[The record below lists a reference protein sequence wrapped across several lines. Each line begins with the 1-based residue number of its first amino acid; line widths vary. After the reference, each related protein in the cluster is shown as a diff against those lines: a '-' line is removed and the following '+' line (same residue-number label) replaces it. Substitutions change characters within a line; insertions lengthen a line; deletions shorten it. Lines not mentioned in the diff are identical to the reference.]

1 MNQEEIIAV
10 QQYENA
16 LSRVDKSVDKITV
29 LMSSAQSLAQ
39 QGTQIM
45 NCFAQLKREQQ
56 AYEAQFNELKLKLQ
70 SDLIKFQNIVKGA
83 EARLDRH
90 LDRIDKWTNLLL
102 TRDLGTMDSQ
112 ELQYQRNIMD
122 AIQMANDNFNKE
134 LDKLY
139 SL

>member
-16 LSRVDKSVDKITV
+16 LSRVDQSVDKITV

-70 SDLIKFQNIVKGA
+70 SDLIKFQNIVKA
-83 EARLDRH
+83 
-90 LDRIDKWTNLLL
+90 
-102 TRDLGTMDSQ
+102 DLGFLVSLLRFMQ
-112 ELQYQRNIMD
+112 ELGSSRKIMVLFTSSSVSWVENS
-122 AIQMANDNFNKE
+122 MVKT
-134 LDKLY
+134 KL
-139 SL
+139 